1 LRESGYEQRTP
12 DPSGSAGRPKDG
24 SKRGWIKTTRT
35 QRSPKKADTEY
46 RKTEKENKYQL
57 HMLLDRRVKDEL
69 KMIEWLDQ
77 QKAEGRKITDL
88 IKELLL
94 KEAKRKPKN
103 T

>member
-1 LRESGYEQRTP
+1 
-12 DPSGSAGRPKDG
+12 
-24 SKRGWIKTTRT
+24 
-35 QRSPKKADTEY
+35 
-46 RKTEKENKYQL
+46 
-57 HMLLDRRVKDEL
+57 
-69 KMIEWLDQ
+69 MIEWLDQ

>member
-1 LRESGYEQRTP
+1 MNNERQTP
-12 DPSGSAGRPKDG
+12 AAALDDLKTVVNEAGLKP
-24 SKRGWIKTTRT
+24 RG
-35 QRSPKKADTEY
+35 RSEAQKKADTEY